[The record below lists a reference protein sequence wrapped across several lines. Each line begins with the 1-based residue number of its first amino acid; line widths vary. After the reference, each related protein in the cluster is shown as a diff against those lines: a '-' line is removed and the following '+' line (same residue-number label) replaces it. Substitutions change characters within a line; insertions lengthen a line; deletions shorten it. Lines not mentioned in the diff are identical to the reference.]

1 MIYRRALIQEILTT
15 MSAVFVALAAIAAV
29 TQWVRY
35 LNQAAAGS
43 LAPEAVL
50 AFLGFGMVSALPIL
64 LTVTLF
70 LAVLL
75 TLSRMARDH
84 EMVVWQT
91 AGLGLTAW
99 VRPVMQLGIPV
110 FVFIALISFV
120 LSPWALR
127 KGAEYRQQLES
138 REDISVIAPG
148 VFKESKQ
155 NDRVY
160 FVESLGTSQA
170 IVKNVFV
177 RSEQHGKFGIM
188 VAKQGAQFIQ
198 SNGDRF
204 LALENGSRYEG
215 AAGQADYRIMQF
227 QRYTVRVE
235 PYEVKL
241 GAPST
246 KATPTSD
253 LFRDRSLSKDAEL
266 NWRLSLPVS
275 ALFLVLL
282 AIPLSY
288 YNPRSGRSFH
298 LIAALLVY
306 MIYNNLLSVAHAAV
320 LNGKISPWLGVWSVH
335 LLMLMLITYFY
346 HRRQAVQ
353 PLLRWASWMRK

>member
-15 MSAVFVALAAIAAV
+15 MLAVFVALAAITAV

-91 AGLGLTAW
+91 AGLGLMSW
-99 VRPVMQLGIPV
+99 VRPVMQLGMPV
-110 FVFIALISFV
+110 FIFIAIISFV
-120 LSPWALR
+120 LSPWSLR

-138 REDISVIAPG
+138 REDISVVAPG

-160 FVESLGTSQA
+160 FVESLGVSQA
-170 IVKNVFV
+170 MVKNVFM
-177 RSEQHGKFGIM
+177 RSEQHGRFGIM

-198 SNGDRF
+198 PNGDRF

-215 AAGQADYRIMQF
+215 TAGQADYRIMQF
-227 QRYTVRVE
+227 QRYTVRIE

-246 KATPTSD
+246 KAMPLSD
-253 LFRDRSLSKDAEL
+253 LFRDRNLAKDAEL

-275 ALFLVLL
+275 AVLLVLL

-288 YNPRSGRSFH
+288 FNPRSGRSFH
-298 LIAALLVY
+298 LVAALLVY
-306 MIYNNLLSVAHAAV
+306 LIYNNLLSVAHASV
-320 LNGKISPWLGVWSVH
+320 LNGKVSPWLGVWSAH
-335 LLMLMLITYFY
+335 LLMLLVTTYFY
-346 HRRQAVQ
+346 YRRQAVK
-353 PLLRWASWMRK
+353 PWLHWMRK

>member
-15 MSAVFVALAAIAAV
+15 MLAVFIALASITAV

-50 AFLGFGMVSALPIL
+50 AFLGFGMVSALPVL
-64 LTVTLF
+64 MTVTLF
-70 LAVLL
+70 LSVLL
-75 TLSRMARDH
+75 TMSRMARDH

-91 AGLGLTAW
+91 AGLGLMSW
-99 VRPVMQLGIPV
+99 VRPVMQLGMPI
-110 FVFIALISFV
+110 FIFIAIISLG

-127 KGAEYRQQLES
+127 KSGEYRQQLES
-138 REDISVIAPG
+138 REDISVMAPG

-155 NDRVY
+155 NDRVF

-177 RSEQHGKFGIM
+177 RSEQHGKLGVM

-198 SNGDRF
+198 QNGDRF
-204 LALENGSRYEG
+204 LTLDNGRRYEG
-215 AAGQADYRIMQF
+215 TAGQADYRIMQF
-227 QRYTVRVE
+227 QRYTVRIE

-241 GAPST
+241 GAPSN
-246 KATPTSD
+246 KALPTLE
-253 LFRDRSLSKDAEL
+253 LFHDRNLVKDAEL

-275 ALFLVLL
+275 ALLLVLL

-288 YNPRSGRSFH
+288 FNPRSGRSFH

-306 MIYNNLLSVAHAAV
+306 LIYNNLLSVAHASV
-320 LNGKISPWLGVWSVH
+320 LSGKVSPWLGVWSMH
-335 LLMLMLITYFY
+335 LLMLLLITYLY
-346 HRRQAVQ
+346 YRKQAVK
-353 PLLRWASWMRK
+353 PLLRWIRK

>member
-1 MIYRRALIQEILTT
+1 MIYRRALIQEILNT
-15 MSAVFVALAAIAAV
+15 MLAVFVALAAITAV

-91 AGLGLTAW
+91 AGLGIMSW
-99 VRPVMQLGIPV
+99 VRPVLQLGIPI
-110 FVFIALISFV
+110 FIVIAIISFV
-120 LSPWALR
+120 LSPWSLR

-155 NDRVY
+155 NDRVF

-177 RSEQHGKFGIM
+177 RSEQHGRFGIM
-188 VAKQGAQFIQ
+188 VAQQGAQFVQ

-204 LALENGSRYEG
+204 LALDNGSRYEG
-215 AAGQADYRIMQF
+215 TAGQADYRIMQF
-227 QRYTVRVE
+227 QRYTVRIE

-246 KATPTSD
+246 KALPTSD
-253 LFRDRSLSKDAEL
+253 LFRDRNLVKDAEL

-275 ALFLVLL
+275 ALLLVLL

-288 YNPRSGRSFH
+288 FNPRSGRSFH

-306 MIYNNLLSVAHAAV
+306 MIYNNLLSVAHATV
-320 LNGKISPWLGVWSVH
+320 LNGKISPWLGVWSAH
-335 LLMLMLITYFY
+335 LLMLLVITYFY
-346 HRRQAVQ
+346 YRRQAVK
-353 PLLRWASWMRK
+353 PLLQWTRK